1 MTPSNRSSRELVL
14 IPAKHVTDALKDE
27 RGFQSYNDEP
37 LFMDKRGFFVRND
50 RKKREKRGVGEMK
63 KVLKQAIVPLALG
76 LLLFGCGTA
85 EDVDQGQREN
95 SNNDDVSFENVP
107 ERFADGE
114 GAKIKVIRKIG
125 GDDHTAQFLAGAQ
138 EEGTALGFEVETF
151 TANGSTES
159 FHDAIAQAVNGD
171 YDGVIISHGDDQ
183 ATIEGVQ
190 DLVDSGKSVV
200 AFDSDGGLLDIEGVT
215 LTSQDDEELASL
227 ALNQLVE
234 DFDGKANIVYLWVDG
249 FPPMVRR
256 NSVYQEVLENNP
268 GINELERFGVA
279 AEDTSVQTQNAVE
292 AMLTKYAE
300 GEIDAI
306 FATWDAFA
314 IGAARALKEA
324 GREEIAIYGIDISNA
339 DLQEI
344 QEEGNPWKYTAA
356 VDPKLIGAVNV
367 RILAKKLAGEETPQT
382 YDLEAE
388 LVSQEQLV
396 GQEEPVNMV
405 NLSEV
410 IEGWGQSDAFEEDW
424 MKELKEHYQK

>member
-1 MTPSNRSSRELVL
+1 
-14 IPAKHVTDALKDE
+14 
-27 RGFQSYNDEP
+27 
-37 LFMDKRGFFVRND
+37 
-50 RKKREKRGVGEMK
+50 MK
-63 KVLKQAIVPLALG
+63 KVLKHAIAPLALG
-76 LLLFGCGTA
+76 LLLVGCGTA
-85 EDVDQGQREN
+85 EDTGQTGQAG
-95 SNNDDVSFENVP
+95 SNDSDVSFESVP
-107 ERFADGE
+107 ERFAEGE
-114 GAKIKVIRKIG
+114 DVNIKVIRKIG

-138 EEGTALGFEVETF
+138 EEGSALGFDVETF
-151 TANGSTES
+151 TANGNTEA

-183 ATIEGVQ
+183 ATIEGVR

-200 AFDSDGGLLDIEGVT
+200 AFDSDGGLIDIEGVT

-234 DFDGKANIVYLWVDG
+234 DFDGEANIVYLWVDG

-256 NSVYQEVLENNP
+256 NNVYQEVLDSHP

-279 AEDTSVQTQNAVE
+279 AEDTSVQTQNAVS
-292 AMLTKYAE
+292 AMLTKYPE

-314 IGAARALKEA
+314 IGATRALKEA
-324 GREEIAIYGIDISNA
+324 GREDIAIYGIDISNA
-339 DLQEI
+339 DLQEL

-382 YDLEAE
+382 YDLEAS
-388 LVSQEQLV
+388 LVSQDQLL
-396 GQEEPVNMV
+396 GQEESVNMV
-405 NLSEV
+405 NLADI

-424 MKELKEHYQK
+424 MKELKEHYQQ